1 MLLIVLLAAWLISE
15 VVLGVARRAKQVY
28 ARVSDRGSLVLLW
41 VVISISV
48 TSGACLQFVELGRMR
63 LSPGTSR
70 LVGLGLIV
78 LGLVVRWSA
87 ILTLGRFFNT
97 KVAIQVGHR
106 IVRRGLYRSVRHPSY
121 SGLLLAF
128 AGLGV
133 AFGNW
138 LSFAA
143 VLIPVV
149 VAVVYRMEV
158 EEGALVDTFGEQY
171 VDYCQTTKRLIPW
184 VY

>member
-1 MLLIVLLAAWLISE
+1 MLLTVLLVAWLISE
-15 VVLGVARRAKQVY
+15 VVLGVARRVKQGS
-28 ARVSDRGSLVLLW
+28 ARVSDRGSLLLLW
-41 VVISISV
+41 VVIGISV
-48 TSGACLQFVELGRMR
+48 ASGGCLQFVELGRMT

-70 LVGLGLIV
+70 LVALGLIV

-97 KVAIQVGHR
+97 SVAIQVGHR
-106 IVRRGLYRSVRHPSY
+106 IVRSGLYRSVRHPSY

-133 AFGNW
+133 AFRSW
-138 LSFAA
+138 LSLAA

-149 VAVVYRMEV
+149 AAVVYRIHV
-158 EEGALVDTFGEQY
+158 EEGALLETFGEQY
-171 VDYCQTTKRLIPW
+171 VDYCQTTRRLIPW

>member
-1 MLLIVLLAAWLISE
+1 MLLTVLVAAWLISE
-15 VVLGVARRAKQVY
+15 IVLGAARRARQVS

-48 TSGACLQFVELGRMR
+48 ISGAYLRFVELGRIT
-63 LSPGTSR
+63 LSPGALR
-70 LVGLGLIV
+70 LVALGLIV
-78 LGLVVRWSA
+78 LGLVLRWSA

-97 KVAIQVGHR
+97 KVVIQVGHR
-106 IVRRGLYRSVRHPSY
+106 IVRSGLYRGVRHPSY
-121 SGLLLAF
+121 GGLLLAF
-128 AGLGV
+128 AGLGI
-133 AFGNW
+133 AFGSW

-143 VLIPVV
+143 VLIPVAA
-149 VAVVYRMEV
+149 AVVYRIHV
-158 EEGALVDTFGEQY
+158 EEDALVETFGEQY